1 MEKHPSLAEWTPEQ
15 IAQGRRWA
23 QTWKLA
29 AEDLE
34 RLRRKEI
41 RELDTYKT
49 IAILCGTADY
59 TRPPYAPEPWSGLVE
74 QQRWFK
80 KAAGRE

>member
-1 MEKHPSLAEWTPEQ
+1 MNRSSALADWSAEQ
-15 IAQGRRWA
+15 LALGKKWLE
-23 QTWKLA
+23 TWRLA
-29 AEDLE
+29 GQDLE
-34 RLRRKEI
+34 RIKRKEI

-49 IAILCGTADY
+49 ILLLCGPADF
-59 TRPPYAPEPWSGLVE
+59 TQPPYAPKPGSGLVE